1 MHTLFQPGRLLKHIR
16 ASGVV
21 LFTLYFL
28 PNLAYAQIN
37 NENQEKYNERRIA
50 LGGYFSLKGIDKS
63 FCIYGACDPTD
74 SMPYP
79 RFHGSIRYNQYQIT
93 SFWAKDENEFL
104 YNFNFRY
111 NYYLLD
117 KSKVNIVSFI
127 GPGIWYFNKTSS
139 LYDVGIDDNLIEIE
153 TDRPHGK
160 KLMPNLALGI
170 GMAYNFGILT
180 ISHEIDFTSTRCSYE
195 DFICGSNFDIKIVGL
210 HLNFNF

>member
-1 MHTLFQPGRLLKHIR
+1 MHILFHPSCLSKCIR
-16 ASGVV
+16 ALGNV
-21 LFTLYFL
+21 LFTFYFL
-28 PNLAYAQIN
+28 TNIVYAQIDD
-37 NENQEKYNERRIA
+37 ENKDKYNERHIS

-74 SMPYP
+74 FMPFP

-139 LYDVGIDDNLIEIE
+139 LYDLGIDDNLIEIE

-160 KLMPNLALGI
+160 KLMPSLVLGI
-170 GMAYNFGILT
+170 GMAYNFEIFT
-180 ISHEIDFTSTRCSYE
+180 ISHEIDFNSTRCSYE
-195 DFICGSNFDIKIVGL
+195 DFICGSKFDIKIVGL